1 MKILKGIRISPG
13 VAIGSAYYVETGKV
27 AIPHTYIDQSEVEA
41 ELEKFHR
48 ATQRATEELNQVRD
62 MVMKHLDEEH
72 ARLIDAQIMTL
83 ADVDLVQKM
92 TDMVRQEHRNVIW
105 AYDAA
110 MEWYENALLKTMNQF
125 QQERLIDLQDIKKR
139 MFRHLST
146 EEQLDLPQIP
156 ERVIYVGER
165 ISPSELIQL
174 HNQKILGIITRIGGM
189 DSHSGILARAFGI
202 PYLSNV
208 NEIDLIG
215 KSHQVILDADRE
227 IVIVDAKPSVL
238 KKYAVKLRELEI
250 RRQRLNETIPQA
262 ITRDGIKIE
271 ILLNAGFL
279 SEVKNI
285 NLSLIDGIGLFR
297 TEYLCLERDDL
308 PNEEE
313 QFRAYRQITM
323 AMQGKPTTFRTFDF
337 GREKMMAILN
347 MEMFQKDAVFDTWG
361 GIRFCLDNPRILITQ
376 LRALLRASQ
385 FGPLKIMFP
394 LVSNSDEILQVLE
407 IYRQVQSDLEKE
419 GHAFNRNIPLGA
431 MVETKSILDELEK
444 LTELLNFFSV
454 GTNDLA
460 LFLLGLKRAD
470 TVSKN
475 YYHPKIFQAINQIIN
490 VAQKNNFP
498 VTVCGEMASDPY
510 AILGLLALEVRS
522 FSMSVSS
529 LIDINDLIR
538 MVNIQ
543 KISSL
548 KKNLLTADSVQ
559 QVYKLLRS
567 SYKRITK
574 NKM

>member
-13 VAIGSAYYVETGKV
+13 VAIGPAYYVETGKV
-27 AIPHTYIDQSEVEA
+27 PIPHTYIDQSEVEA
-41 ELEKFHR
+41 ELEKFNR

-110 MEWYENALLKTMNQF
+110 MEWYETALLNTANKF
-125 QQERLIDLQDIKKR
+125 QQERLIDLQDIKRR
-139 MFRHLST
+139 MFLHLS
-146 EEQLDLPQIP
+146 EQGQFSLPQIP
-156 ERVIYVGER
+156 EKTIYVSER

-202 PYLSNV
+202 PYLSNI
-208 NEIDLIG
+208 NEIDIIK
-215 KSHQVILDADRE
+215 KSQQIILDADRE

-238 KKYAVKLRELEI
+238 KKYELKLRELEI
-250 RRQRLNETIPQA
+250 RRQRLNETIPPA

-323 AMQGKPTTFRTFDF
+323 AMQGKPITFRTFDF

-361 GIRFCLDNPRILITQ
+361 GIHFCLDNPRILITQ

-407 IYRQVQSDLEKE
+407 IYQQVQSDLEKE

-460 LFLLGLKRAD
+460 LFLLGSKRAD
-470 TVSKN
+470 TISKN

-522 FSMSVSS
+522 FSMSVSA

-548 KKNLLTADSVQ
+548 KENLLTADNVQ

-574 NKM
+574 K

>member
-1 MKILKGIRISPG
+1 
-13 VAIGSAYYVETGKV
+13 
-27 AIPHTYIDQSEVEA
+27 
-41 ELEKFHR
+41 
-48 ATQRATEELNQVRD
+48 
-62 MVMKHLDEEH
+62 
-72 ARLIDAQIMTL
+72 
-83 ADVDLVQKM
+83 
-92 TDMVRQEHRNVIW
+92 
-105 AYDAA
+105 
-110 MEWYENALLKTMNQF
+110 
-125 QQERLIDLQDIKKR
+125 
-139 MFRHLST
+139 
-146 EEQLDLPQIP
+146 
-156 ERVIYVGER
+156 
-165 ISPSELIQL
+165 
-174 HNQKILGIITRIGGM
+174 
-189 DSHSGILARAFGI
+189 
-202 PYLSNV
+202 
-208 NEIDLIG
+208 
-215 KSHQVILDADRE
+215 
-227 IVIVDAKPSVL
+227 
-238 KKYAVKLRELEI
+238 
-250 RRQRLNETIPQA
+250 QRLNETIPPA

-361 GIRFCLDNPRILITQ
+361 GIHFCLDNPRILITQ

-407 IYRQVQSDLEKE
+407 IYQQVQSDLEKE

-460 LFLLGLKRAD
+460 LFLLGSKRAD
-470 TVSKN
+470 TISKN
-475 YYHPKIFQAINQIIN
+475 YYHPKILQAINQIIN
-490 VAQKNNFP
+490 VTQKKNFP

-522 FSMSVSS
+522 FSMSVSA

-548 KKNLLTADSVQ
+548 KENLLTADNVQ